1 MFWRVYHRQNC
12 GLHLFAGRAGE
23 FGWALFSVSLLVGLG
38 GVGFCLP
45 SRLRLR
51 RSGLALG
58 CVCSLALVLGLGGS
72 SLTVFIYWK
81 TTRSSKIFILRRI
94 SRPACL
100 DRLFCL
106 DKYFCYFC
114 RFDSNIRVSFS
125 FLPGVSRN
133 SRQVTFSGSRPP
145 SPFLFL

>member
-72 SLTVFIYWK
+72 SLTLCVFIGKPPDLVKYLPCSEFLVQLAWIGF
-81 TTRSSKIFILRRI
+81 S
-94 SRPACL
+94 
-100 DRLFCL
+100 DR
-106 DKYFCYFC
+106 
-114 RFDSNIRVSFS
+114 
-125 FLPGVSRN
+125 
-133 SRQVTFSGSRPP
+133 
-145 SPFLFL
+145 